1 MRNQKFAC
9 KACNKSFP
17 YARSLHRHQKSC
29 KKKEDVDSSSN
40 DEESEY
46 EQVDENVAACQ
57 ECEMSFASPAGLE
70 VHQQHCNKKARY
82 GDVGTEQAKVKV
94 EGNNNNKS
102 SMRVVEKASRLMPLL
117 LQKDSECSGCG
128 KTFSSDAKLLLHKKL
143 ICNKTAADGGEIKNG
158 GESGGKRSFEGE
170 RKDLGQS
177 VDVDPKKSL
186 GDGSGVSQV
195 DADSR
200 KTDLENN
207 SNVGK
212 ESEVVATKE
221 NIDTAIGK
229 GSDVAVVKKVE
240 AKAKP
245 VEDQVTTTRDCPKEK
260 VRMLVDFLSLEGK
273 PFRINLTL
281 PRDCIMQTVM
291 VKVTVVINRN
301 KTYVLFRLLRISRLD
316 LTS

>member
-1 MRNQKFAC
+1 MAQ
-9 KACNKSFP
+9 
-17 YARSLHRHQKSC
+17 
-29 KKKEDVDSSSN
+29 
-40 DEESEY
+40 
-46 EQVDENVAACQ
+46 
-57 ECEMSFASPAGLE
+57 
-70 VHQQHCNKKARY
+70 
-82 GDVGTEQAKVKV
+82 
-94 EGNNNNKS
+94 
-102 SMRVVEKASRLMPLL
+102 
-117 LQKDSECSGCG
+117 
-128 KTFSSDAKLLLHKKL
+128 
-143 ICNKTAADGGEIKNG
+143 
-158 GESGGKRSFEGE
+158 
-170 RKDLGQS
+170 
-177 VDVDPKKSL
+177 
-186 GDGSGVSQV
+186 
-195 DADSR
+195 
-200 KTDLENN
+200 DLENN

-229 GSDVAVVKKVE
+229 GSDIAVVKKVE

-281 PRDCIMQTVM
+281 PRDCIMQTVL